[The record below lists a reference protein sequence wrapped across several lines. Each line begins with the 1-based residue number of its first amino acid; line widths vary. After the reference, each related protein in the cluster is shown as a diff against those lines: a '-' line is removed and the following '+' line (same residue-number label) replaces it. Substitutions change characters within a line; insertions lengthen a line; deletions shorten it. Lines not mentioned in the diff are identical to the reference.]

1 MSGKLQMP
9 CSFPLF
15 YYLPCS
21 FQSYTNQNMETGIT
35 KLQEK
40 VKAYKEVLQNTKNY
54 RKQWQSKTKGFI
66 IQQLLGVIEQTGLRA
81 KVTEKANIEN
91 LESVVLDLGRSS
103 SGIGESFENTDFKNF
118 MVKNNGALIYQQ
130 LFNGKIMV
138 MLVSPHIEGY
148 GEPKSPEGRE
158 ILRPEEVT
166 EESIQN
172 NIESLLDVLIQW
184 EDYDDDLS
192 KVKNAFQPIG
202 FKHGPIPEN
211 GDETEIDQQDN

>member
-1 MSGKLQMP
+1 
-9 CSFPLF
+9 
-15 YYLPCS
+15 
-21 FQSYTNQNMETGIT
+21 METRIT

-40 VKAYKEVLQNTKNY
+40 VKAYKEVLQNTKEY
-54 RKQWQSKTKGFI
+54 RKQWQLKTKGFI
-66 IQQLLGVIEQTGLRA
+66 IQQLLAVIEQTGLKA
-81 KVTEKANIEN
+81 KVTEKDKIEN
-91 LESVVLDLGRSS
+91 LESVMLDLGRSS
-103 SGIGESFENTDFKNF
+103 SGIGESLDNTDFKNF

-166 EESIQN
+166 EESIQK

-184 EDYDDDLS
+184 EDYDDELS
-192 KVKNAFQPIG
+192 NVKNAFQPIG
-202 FKHGPIPEN
+202 FKHGPISEN
-211 GDETEIDQQDN
+211 GDEEETDELNN

>member
-1 MSGKLQMP
+1 
-9 CSFPLF
+9 
-15 YYLPCS
+15 
-21 FQSYTNQNMETGIT
+21 MEKRIT

-40 VKAYKEVLQNTKNY
+40 VKAYKEVLQNTKEY
-54 RKQWQSKTKGFI
+54 RKQWQLKTKGFI
-66 IQQLLGVIEQTGLRA
+66 IQQLLAVIEHTGLKA
-81 KVTEKANIEN
+81 KVTEKDKIEN
-91 LESVVLDLGRSS
+91 LESVMLDLGRSS
-103 SGIGESFENTDFKNF
+103 SGIGESLDNTDFKNF

-166 EESIQN
+166 EESIQK

-184 EDYDDDLS
+184 EDYDDELS
-192 KVKNAFQPIG
+192 NVKNAFQPIG
-202 FKHGPIPEN
+202 FKHGPISEN
-211 GDETEIDQQDN
+211 GDEEETDELNN

>member
-1 MSGKLQMP
+1 
-9 CSFPLF
+9 
-15 YYLPCS
+15 
-21 FQSYTNQNMETGIT
+21 METRIT

-40 VKAYKEVLQNTKNY
+40 VKAYKEVLQNTKEY
-54 RKQWQSKTKGFI
+54 RKQWQLKTKGFI
-66 IQQLLGVIEQTGLRA
+66 IQQLLAVIEHTGLKA
-81 KVTEKANIEN
+81 KVTEKDKIEN
-91 LESVVLDLGRSS
+91 LESVMLDLGRSS
-103 SGIGESFENTDFKNF
+103 SGIGESLDNTDFKNF

-166 EESIQN
+166 EESIQK

-184 EDYDDDLS
+184 EDYDDELS
-192 KVKNAFQPIG
+192 NVKNAFQPIG
-202 FKHGPIPEN
+202 FKHGPISEN
-211 GDETEIDQQDN
+211 GDEEETDELNN